1 MSDAAPATR
10 RGRWVLVALI
20 VVPAIALIAVAASSA
35 LRSETIVVDVPPGT
49 AERLA
54 AGETVELLPRTLE
67 VSVGDRL
74 EVHNRDVVAHQVG
87 PYDVA
92 AGQSL
97 AQTFTTPG
105 TLEGLCTL
113 HESGQVTIVVR

>member
-1 MSDAAPATR
+1 MSDAGPMR
-10 RGRWVLVALI
+10 PVRWWLVALLA
-20 VVPAIALIAVAASSA
+20 VPAIALVGLAASSA

-54 AGETVELLPRTLE
+54 AGERVELLPRTLQ

-74 EVHNRDVVAHQVG
+74 EIHNRDEVVHQVG

-113 HESGQVTIVVR
+113 HESGQVTIVIR

>member
-1 MSDAAPATR
+1 MSDAAPAR
-10 RGRWVLVALI
+10 RGRWVLVALLA
-20 VVPAIALIAVAASSA
+20 VPAIVLIALAASSA

-49 AERLA
+49 AERVA
-54 AGETVELLPRTLE
+54 AGERVELLPRTLE

-74 EVHNRDVVAHQVG
+74 EIHNRDDVVHQVG

-97 AQTFTTPG
+97 AQTFTAPG
-105 TLEGLCTL
+105 TIEGLCTL

>member
-1 MSDAAPATR
+1 MPDVAPSR

-20 VVPAIALIAVAASSA
+20 AVPAIVLIALAASSA
-35 LRSETIVVDVPPGT
+35 LRSATIVVDVAPGT
-49 AERLA
+49 AARVA
-54 AGETVELLPRTLE
+54 AGERVELLPRTLE

-74 EVHNRDVVAHQVG
+74 EVHNRDAVAHQVG

-92 AGQSL
+92 AGQTL

-113 HESGQVTIVVR
+113 HESGRVTIVVR

>member
-1 MSDAAPATR
+1 MPDAAPAQR
-10 RGRWVLVALI
+10 ARWVLVALI
-20 VVPAIALIAVAASSA
+20 AIPAIVLIGFAASSA
-35 LRSETIVVDVPPGT
+35 LRSETIVVDVAPGT
-49 AERLA
+49 AARIA
-54 AGETVELLPRTLE
+54 AGERVELLPRTLE

-74 EVHNRDVVAHQVG
+74 EVHNRDTVAHQVG

-92 AGQSL
+92 AGQTL

>member
-1 MSDAAPATR
+1 MSEATPSR
-10 RGRWVLVALI
+10 RGRWLLVALI
-20 VVPAIALIAVAASSA
+20 AVPAIALIAFAASSA

-49 AERLA
+49 AQRLA

-74 EVHNRDVVAHQVG
+74 EVHNRDDVAHQVG

-97 AQTFTTPG
+97 TQTFTAPG

-113 HESGQVTIVVR
+113 HESGQVTIVGR